1 MTIRVGQRIGELFML
16 VLSRKTN
23 ETINIGNDI
32 TVTVLSVRGGKVRLG
47 LDAPQEVPI
56 MRSELQE
63 PPYSDE
69 FELWAQDPKE
79 SHGQLF

>member
-1 MTIRVGQRIGELFML
+1 ML

-23 ETINIGNDI
+23 ETINIGDDI

-63 PPYSDE
+63 PVYSE
-69 FELWAQDPKE
+69 EHELWAEDPKE
-79 SHGQLF
+79 SHRQLF

>member
-1 MTIRVGQRIGELFML
+1 ML

-23 ETINIGNDI
+23 ETIHIGNNI

-56 MRSELQE
+56 IRSELQDPSSSRE
-63 PPYSDE
+63 V
-69 FELWAQDPKE
+69 ELWAEAPEE
-79 SHGQLF
+79 SPRQLF